1 MKKKLY
7 IHIGHPKTGTTSLQ
21 EYFYENFYEKKDNL
35 FYFPQKFTLE
45 KSKEIHD
52 ANYDDP
58 AVYKP
63 PGLWAKGHHLLRWYQ
78 DSSDIYSGLLQEIND
93 NLSKN
98 IILSC
103 ESFHRSEFLTS
114 DNFVNFV
121 NDLRKNFDVFFVC
134 YLQDPFTHE
143 SKIFYETRGRHM
155 EDMVQAQREFQAFAD
170 ERLYAGGCWANLY
183 ELPASNTIIRHYT
196 PQINVIEDF
205 LSIIGHPISPDFRR
219 HNPSK
224 KEITKFL
231 VFRQDQIEEKRSV
244 TLPQIQKLKDK
255 FPSSQEQIQKLYES
269 TINFQQK

>member
-21 EYFYENFYEKKDNL
+21 EHFYENFYEKKDNL
-35 FYFPQKFTLE
+35 FYFPQKSILE
-45 KSKEIHD
+45 KSREIHN
-52 ANYDDP
+52 ANRADP
-58 AVYKP
+58 TVYRP
-63 PGLWAKGHHLLRWYQ
+63 PGLWSKGHHMLPWYRN
-78 DSSDIYSGLLQEIND
+78 SLDIYSGLLQEIND
-93 NLSKN
+93 NRNKN

-103 ESFHRSEFLTS
+103 ENFHHSAFLTS

-134 YLQDPFTHE
+134 YLQERFTHFI
-143 SKIFYETRGRHM
+143 KVFYETRGRHM
-155 EDMVQAQREFQAFAD
+155 KDMSQVQREFQIFVD
-170 ERLYAGGCWANLY
+170 ELLDGDYMDSLYG
-183 ELPASNTIIRHYT
+183 LPASNTIIRHYT
-196 PQINVIEDF
+196 SQINVIEDF
-205 LSIIGHPISPDFRR
+205 LSIIGHPISPDFHRR
-219 HNPSK
+219 NPSK

-231 VFRQDQIEEKRSV
+231 VFRQDQIEEIRSV